1 MKITAKGKY
10 NGKAMTV
17 EVTDEGGRLKYLF
30 NGDRDH
36 VLQYEI
42 EDQMDGVPIGGT
54 YYPETEALQ
63 IYAVLC
69 GYFFD
74 ANPDITA
81 EGIEEEIPTPNGVE
95 GVY

>member
-10 NGKAMTV
+10 NGAEMTV
-17 EVTDEGGRLKYLF
+17 EVTEEGGRLQYLF
-30 NGDRDH
+30 NGRRNPA
-36 VLQYEI
+36 LQYAI

-54 YYPETEALQ
+54 YYPETAELQ
-63 IYAVLC
+63 VYAVLS

>member
-10 NGKAMTV
+10 NGANMTV
-17 EVTDEGGRLKYLF
+17 EVTDEGGRMQYLF
-30 NGDRDH
+30 NDKPDSA
-36 VLQYEI
+36 LKYAI

-81 EGIEEEIPTPNGVE
+81 EGITEEIPMPDGAE